1 MNSKR
6 NWLSPSHLIIGALAL
21 AVFGVGAYVFFERS
35 AVDETSSANIPVEGE
50 LVALGEQIYKLQCA
64 VCHGVNLEGQPN
76 WRERKPNG
84 RLPAPPHD
92 ATGHTWHHDDA
103 TLFAL
108 TKYGLA
114 ALTGTPVETDM
125 PVYDGVLTDREIRA
139 ALAYIKSKWPK
150 KIRER
155 QAEMSARAET
165 NR

>member
-6 NWLSPSHLIIGALAL
+6 NWLSAKYFTIAAIAL
-21 AVFGVGAYVFFERS
+21 AVLGVAAYVVFDRP
-35 AVDETSSANIPVEGE
+35 AVDEAQSATIPAEGE
-50 LVALGEQIYKLQCA
+50 LVALGAQIYNSQCA

-114 ALTGTPVETDM
+114 ALTGRPVETDM

-139 ALAYIKSKWPK
+139 ALAYIKSRWPK

-155 QAEMSARAET
+155 QAEMTDRAEAK
-165 NR
+165 R